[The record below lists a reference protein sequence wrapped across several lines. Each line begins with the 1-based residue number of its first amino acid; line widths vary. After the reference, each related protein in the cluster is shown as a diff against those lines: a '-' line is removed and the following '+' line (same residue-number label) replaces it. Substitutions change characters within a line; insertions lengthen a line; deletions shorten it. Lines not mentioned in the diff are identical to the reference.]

1 MLFPRS
7 DVNHPAAGF
16 ELTAICIL
24 ENLPSFRLD
33 PSPPIAP
40 IVERTTDGFIVE
52 SVQLLATAALA
63 KAASQSMSKLQYL
76 ALQLAKQGQKR
87 SLPWTH
93 SAVLSP
99 WATAVRCSTKSNGSL
114 ANADIAERIDGKALR
129 LLRIN
134 GAMVVMRVCVVCTR
148 IRSAR
153 KLTSLA
159 I

>member
-1 MLFPRS
+1 MLFPSS

-76 ALQLAKQGQKR
+76 ALQLAKQGHKR

-93 SAVLSP
+93 DCSPAMAKKRRVLSTYVGHP
-99 WATAVRCSTKSNGSL
+99 PAQNSLTCRQCGAQPLGDCGAVQHESQRF
-114 ANADIAERIDGKALR
+114 IVER
-129 LLRIN
+129 
-134 GAMVVMRVCVVCTR
+134 
-148 IRSAR
+148 
-153 KLTSLA
+153 
-159 I
+159 